1 MEEKRRITSYKDLEV
16 WKRGI
21 IMVKNIYQATSVFP
35 ASELYG
41 LTSQIRRASISIPV
55 NIAEGW
61 GRESSKNYIQF
72 LRNSRGSLFEL
83 DTLIHISCELLFIS
97 PDQSNELRKEVGEL
111 GKMLNSTIKKINQHI
126 SESGQ

>member
-1 MEEKRRITSYKDLEV
+1 MDEKKKITSYKDLDV

-21 IMVKNIYQATSVFP
+21 ILVKSIYQVTSSFP
-35 ASELYG
+35 SSELYC
-41 LTSQIRRASISIPV
+41 LTSQLRRASISVPV

-83 DTLIHISCELLFIS
+83 DTLIHIACELEFIS
-97 PDQSNELRKEVGEL
+97 LTTGNELRKEIDEL
-111 GKMLNSTIKKINQHI
+111 GKMLNSIIKKINQHI